1 MEKILRLIKL
11 LSSNNHEA
19 HEELEEKYRDAR
31 GVLCDLRVLRGNRFF
46 LISSLK
52 S

>member
-19 HEELEEKYRDAR
+19 HEELEENYRDTR
-31 GVLCDLRVLRGNRFF
+31 GLCGLRVFRGNRFL